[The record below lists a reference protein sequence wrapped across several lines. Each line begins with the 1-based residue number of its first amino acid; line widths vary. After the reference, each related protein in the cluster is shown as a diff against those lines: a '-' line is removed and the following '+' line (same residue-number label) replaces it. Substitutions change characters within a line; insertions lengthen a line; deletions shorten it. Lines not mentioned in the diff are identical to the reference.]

1 LHRSLTL
8 IGEAHR
14 FGTSDATRKG
24 GHGAAADL
32 GVGTLLRRLD
42 DQRFD
47 VMSGGV
53 LRARLNV

>member
-1 LHRSLTL
+1 MQR
-8 IGEAHR
+8 E
-14 FGTSDATRKG
+14 KG
-24 GHGAAADL
+24 ARTAADL